1 MEKQKY
7 PEVRFNGFSENWEH
21 SNFLDNIQS
30 IIDFR
35 GRTPKKLGMDWSKD
49 GYLALSA
56 LNVKNGYIDPKV
68 DAHYG
73 DEKLYQK
80 WMAGNELKKGQVLF
94 TTEAPMGNVAQVPD
108 NRGYILSQR
117 TIAFNV
123 KDNKIVDDFLAV
135 LLGSPNVFNTLSG
148 LSSGGTA
155 KGVSQKS
162 LSGLEVIF
170 AKDLAEQEKIG
181 NFFQNLDQSIAL
193 HEKKLTQT
201 QNFKKAMLE
210 KMFPK
215 HGSKRPEIR
224 LKGFSGDWSSYSV
237 FDLSKNSTLSNGV
250 FNDQNKVGKGYKLIN
265 VLDMYLETSI
275 DENRLTLLDLDK
287 REFEQ
292 NKVNYGDIFFTRSSL
307 VKEGIAFSNVYLG
320 DSDDITYDGHLI
332 KLSPN
337 LNIIDPI
344 FLNYCLKSSKIRKQL
359 ILGGKSTTMT
369 TIGQQEVGST
379 LVDIPSIQEQKKIGI
394 YFKKIDETLNLKQ
407 QQLQTLKNLK
417 QALLE
422 KMFV

>member
-1 MEKQKY
+1 MEKQKC
-7 PEVRFNGFSENWEH
+7 PELRFNGFSEDWEQ

-56 LNVKNGYIDPKV
+56 LNVKNGYIDPKI

-108 NRGYILSQR
+108 DRGYILSQR

-123 KDNKIVDDFLAV
+123 KANKISDDFLAV

-162 LSGLEVIF
+162 LSGLEVVF
-170 AKDLAEQEKIG
+170 AKDLAEQEQIG
-181 NFFQNLDQSIAL
+181 QFFQNLDQSIAL
-193 HEKKLTQT
+193 HEKKLSQT

-215 HGSKRPEIR
+215 QGSNRPEIR
-224 LKGFSGDWSSYSV
+224 LKGFSGDWNIEAIGDVLQEVFRPINLDNGTKYRLVTVKRRNGGIAERAILKGKDILVKSQFEVKAGDYIISKRQVVHGATGLVPPELDGSVVSNEYLVGQGTEKLSIEFFALLSTLPEMYQKFFLSSYGV
-237 FDLSKNSTLSNGV
+237 DIEKLFFDV
-250 FNDQNKVGKGYKLIN
+250 NDWK
-265 VLDMYLETSI
+265 
-275 DENRLTLLDLDK
+275 K
-287 REFEQ
+287 REILLPSLEEQ
-292 NKVNYGDIFFTRSSL
+292 VQISAFFKQVDET
-307 VKEGIAFSNVYLG
+307 
-320 DSDDITYDGHLI
+320 I
-332 KLSPN
+332 KL
-337 LNIIDPI
+337 
-344 FLNYCLKSSKIRKQL
+344 Q
-359 ILGGKSTTMT
+359 
-369 TIGQQEVGST
+369 
-379 LVDIPSIQEQKKIGI
+379 
-394 YFKKIDETLNLKQ
+394 Q
-407 QQLQTLKNLK
+407 QQLQTVKNLK
-417 QALLE
+417 QALLA